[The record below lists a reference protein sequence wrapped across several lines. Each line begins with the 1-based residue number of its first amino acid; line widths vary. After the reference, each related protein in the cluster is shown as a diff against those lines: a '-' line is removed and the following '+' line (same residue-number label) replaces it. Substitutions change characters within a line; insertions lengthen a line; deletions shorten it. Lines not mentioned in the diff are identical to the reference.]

1 MLAAQLLFAAFC
13 VWGLMDCSRQKGSKG
28 LTGRKEANMTYKITI
43 ASIISIASIAKKD
56 CPIFTD
62 RAITDLFNNLHIM
75 LNTYVYAGRNLNS
88 DLHKG

>member
-13 VWGLMDCSRQKGSKG
+13 FFGGLMDCSRQKGSKG
-28 LTGRKEANMTYKITI
+28 TTGRKGANISCKIDSYCI
-43 ASIISIASIAKKD
+43 YLKKD

-62 RAITDLFNNLHIM
+62 RTITDLFNNLHIM